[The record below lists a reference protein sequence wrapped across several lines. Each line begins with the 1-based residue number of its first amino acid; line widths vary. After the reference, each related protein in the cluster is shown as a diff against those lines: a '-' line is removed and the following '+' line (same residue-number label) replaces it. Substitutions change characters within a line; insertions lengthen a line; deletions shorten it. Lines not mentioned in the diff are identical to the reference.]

1 MLIAVQVR
9 FSKMK
14 PSLKP
19 LKWSYMSHFGS
30 KLEDVH
36 KVLSE

>member
-1 MLIAVQVR
+1 MLTVVQVR

-19 LKWSYMSHFGS
+19 HKWSYKSHFGS
-30 KLEDVH
+30 KLEDLH